1 MGNGSFFASDFV
13 ISSASYLC
21 NRRNKSVDQILSIP
35 MAELSQELT

>member
-21 NRRNKSVDQILSIP
+21 NRRNKSVDPDIIASFYKGKRD
-35 MAELSQELT
+35 